1 MLLRMIPTDLG
12 MTARTT
18 FGDQTE
24 TTHSIS
30 FTLQLAGHDSLKL
43 ETGEV
48 LENPAYASV
57 RGNKQNEI
65 SASLTIHPASDERGP
80 SLNAMRYFEAM
91 TGDDYSSPP
100 LIGFE
105 VSTPASDYC
114 LLLDNIR
121 GGITPSLVAVKLRYN
136 SLDKGSPI
144 TFGPAPDG
152 SMMIWRNAIEQNRC
166 VAIESI
172 EFRYRRLIGA

>member
-1 MLLRMIPTDLG
+1 MRLKMIPTGLG

-24 TTHSIS
+24 TTHSLS

-48 LENPAYASV
+48 FENPACASV

-65 SASLTIHPASDERGP
+65 SAHLTIHPASDERGP

-105 VSTPASDYC
+105 VSTPASDY
-114 LLLDNIR
+114 
-121 GGITPSLVAVKLRYN
+121 S
-136 SLDKGSPI
+136 
-144 TFGPAPDG
+144 
-152 SMMIWRNAIEQNRC
+152 
-166 VAIESI
+166 
-172 EFRYRRLIGA
+172 